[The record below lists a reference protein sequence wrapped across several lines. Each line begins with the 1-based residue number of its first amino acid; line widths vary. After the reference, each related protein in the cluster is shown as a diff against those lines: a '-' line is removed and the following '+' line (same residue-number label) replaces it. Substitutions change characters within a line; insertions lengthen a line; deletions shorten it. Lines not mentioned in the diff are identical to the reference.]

1 MELLHTQGD
10 VLAGKDVNATTNNG
24 DLNVDGKVTAQQ
36 GNANLQAGGNGA
48 LHTKG
53 DVLAG
58 NNVNATTNNGSLN
71 IDGAVTAQQG
81 NANLQAGG
89 EGALQI
95 QGSVQANNDVNATTN
110 SGNLDIDGKVTA
122 QQGNANLQAGGNG
135 ELRTKGDVLAGNNVN
150 ATTNNGNLDVAGNVT
165 AQQGNAN
172 LQAGGDGTLHTQG
185 NILAGNNIN
194 ANTNNGSLTVDG
206 TITAQQGSINLQTNN
221 ETDPNQGSINLNGA
235 VLTATPT
242 DAGNINIIT
251 NNGNVN
257 YTGDITVTGTGVL
270 KIQVGKGNINAG
282 HTDGTETGG
291 KLQSLNGSVDVFTQ
305 QGDVD
310 LYEVFAEHK
319 ASVGSQSGDVKIA
332 KINGDIVLLQTK
344 DMDNKLHVGET
355 VAGSQVIV
363 SSNRIGLDDIQQR
376 PGKDNLLL
384 MSVDS
389 ADPNE
394 PIDQLGM
401 NFSKVNR
408 GIEFS
413 QLWLN
418 NGNIDVKEGK
428 FFIDKLV
435 VNNKALFTNKD
446 MTTSVYGVPPVHDGS
461 TSIYWNNAAATNPK
475 KNLAGWHD
483 PNYNGNWMYLFF
495 GKNGRQQTSNGALLH
510 LTDYN
515 YVFDQRY
522 TGEDFLSFLLD
533 SKEQGTYRDRLYP
546 DISYYG
552 RNYLY
557 EASNNVVNSP
567 VKQAPSADIQIMQ

>member
-1 MELLHTQGD
+1 M
-10 VLAGKDVNATTNNG
+10 
-24 DLNVDGKVTAQQ
+24 
-36 GNANLQAGGNGA
+36 
-48 LHTKG
+48 
-53 DVLAG
+53 
-58 NNVNATTNNGSLN
+58 
-71 IDGAVTAQQG
+71 
-81 NANLQAGG
+81 
-89 EGALQI
+89 
-95 QGSVQANNDVNATTN
+95 
-110 SGNLDIDGKVTA
+110 
-122 QQGNANLQAGGNG
+122 
-135 ELRTKGDVLAGNNVN
+135 
-150 ATTNNGNLDVAGNVT
+150 
-165 AQQGNAN
+165 
-172 LQAGGDGTLHTQG
+172 
-185 NILAGNNIN
+185 AGNNIN

-206 TITAQQGSINLQTNN
+206 TITAQQGGINLQTNN
-221 ETDPNQGSINLNGA
+221 ETDPNQGAINLNGA

-257 YTGDITVTGTGVL
+257 YTSDITVTGTGVL

-355 VAGSQVIV
+355 VAGSQIII

-384 MSVDS
+384 MTVDS

-394 PIDQLGM
+394 PIEQLGM
-401 NFSKVNR
+401 NFSKVNK

-418 NGNIDVKEGK
+418 NGNINVKEGK

-435 VNNKALFTNKD
+435 VNNKAVFTNKG
-446 MTTSVYGVPPVHDGS
+446 MTTSVFGAPPVHDNS
-461 TSIYWNNAAATNPK
+461 TSIYWDNASATNPK

-483 PNYNGNWMYLFF
+483 PNYHGEWMYLFF
-495 GKNGRQQTSNGALLH
+495 GKDGRQQTSNGALLH

-522 TGEDFLSFLLD
+522 TGEDYLSFLLD
-533 SKEQGTYRDRLYP
+533 SQAQDTYRKRLNPNIPYYNRNNLY
-546 DISYYG
+546 DISDSF
-552 RNYLY
+552 LV
-557 EASNNVVNSP
+557 EL
-567 VKQAPSADIQIMQ
+567 KQAPQAEIQII